1 MSLSKKEVRE
11 ITGFTFSKIGA
22 DPANWMKRAM
32 AFKEAAI
39 LIAKSEKYSPP
50 FPYYYNS
57 GIALELA
64 LKSIAIATSKVY
76 ESNHRLNDLC
86 SLVGL
91 KINKDQEC
99 TLELL
104 SELII
109 WSGRYPVPKKEGQW
123 NNYHDVVHEKHVVR
137 ESEGSVHR
145 TLANRDRFP
154 TVENFLTLW
163 ELCETEYK
171 SQLQKSITKCR

>member
-11 ITGFTFSKIGA
+11 ITGFTFSKIGTA
-22 DPANWMKRAM
+22 PENWMKRAIN
-32 AFKEAAI
+32 FKEAAM
-39 LIAKSEKYSPP
+39 LIAKSEEYSPP

-64 LKSIAIATSKVY
+64 LKSIAIAKSKVY
-76 ESNHRLNDLC
+76 EANHRLNDLC
-86 SLVGL
+86 TLVGL
-91 KINKDQEC
+91 NITKDQEC
-99 TLELL
+99 TMELL

-109 WSGRYPVPKKEGQW
+109 WSGRYPVPKKEGYW

-137 ESEGSVHR
+137 ESEGNVHR

-154 TVENFLTLW
+154 TVENFLTIW
-163 ELCETEYK
+163 ELCKSEYK
-171 SQLQKSITKCR
+171 SSIAKKA

>member
-11 ITGFTFSKIGA
+11 ITGFTFSKIGT
-22 DPANWMKRAM
+22 DPENWMKRALD
-32 AFKEAAI
+32 FKNAAI
-39 LIAKSEKYSPP
+39 LIAKSEEYSPP

-57 GIALELA
+57 GIAVELA
-64 LKSIAIATSKVY
+64 LKSIAIAKSKVY
-76 ESNHRLNDLC
+76 EANHRLNDLC
-86 SLVGL
+86 TLVRL
-91 KINKDQEC
+91 NITKDQEC

-104 SELII
+104 SELIT

-137 ESEGSVHR
+137 ESEGNVHR

-163 ELCETEYK
+163 ELCESEYK
-171 SQLQKSITKCR
+171 SSIIKKA

>member
-11 ITGFTFSKIGA
+11 ITGFTFSKIGT
-22 DPANWMKRAM
+22 DPENWMKRAM

-39 LIAKSEKYSPP
+39 LIAKSEEYSPP

-64 LKSIAIATSKVY
+64 LKSIAIAKSKVY
-76 ESNHRLNDLC
+76 EANHRLKDLC
-86 SLVGL
+86 TLVGL
-91 KINKDQEC
+91 NITKDQGY

-137 ESEGSVHR
+137 ESEGNVHR

-163 ELCETEYK
+163 ELCESEYK
-171 SQLQKSITKCR
+171 SSIAKKA

>member
-11 ITGFTFSKIGA
+11 ITGFTFSKIGT
-22 DPANWMKRAM
+22 DPENWMKRAVD
-32 AFKEAAI
+32 FKEAAI
-39 LIAKSEKYSPP
+39 LIAKSEEYSPP

-76 ESNHRLNDLC
+76 EANHRLNDLC
-86 SLVGL
+86 TLVGL

-137 ESEGSVHR
+137 ESEGNVHR
-145 TLANRDRFP
+145 TLANRDKFP
-154 TVENFLTLW
+154 TVEKFLTLW

-171 SQLQKSITKCR
+171 SSIAKKA

>member
-11 ITGFTFSKIGA
+11 ITGFTFSKIGT
-22 DPANWMKRAM
+22 DPENWMKRALD
-32 AFKEAAI
+32 FKNAAI
-39 LIAKSEKYSPP
+39 LVAKSEEYSPP

-57 GIALELA
+57 GIAVELA
-64 LKSIAIATSKVY
+64 LKSIAIAKSKVY
-76 ESNHRLNDLC
+76 EANHRLNDLC
-86 SLVGL
+86 TLVRL
-91 KINKDQEC
+91 NITKDQEC

-104 SELII
+104 SELIT

-137 ESEGSVHR
+137 ESEGNVHR

-163 ELCETEYK
+163 ELCESEYK
-171 SQLQKSITKCR
+171 SSIIKKA